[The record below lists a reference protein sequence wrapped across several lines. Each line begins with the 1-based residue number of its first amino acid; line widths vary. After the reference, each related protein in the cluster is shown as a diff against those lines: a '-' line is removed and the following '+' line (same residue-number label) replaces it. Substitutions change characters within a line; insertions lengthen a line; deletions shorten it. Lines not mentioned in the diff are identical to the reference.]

1 MSKESYEIAW
11 LIERPGVD
19 GPEWFFA
26 RDKGAG
32 VSAFGWSNDAS
43 EAVKFETRDEA
54 DAWRRE
60 LARIIPALI
69 SGETTVTEHEWV
81 PPPEKPAVQP

>member
-1 MSKESYEIAW
+1 MSGQQDEWE
-11 LIERPGVD
+11 
-19 GPEWFFA
+19 GPDHSDQPDSLDSTLEFD
-26 RDKGAG
+26 RLNGG
-32 VSAFGWSNDAS
+32 